1 MNEQDARRRHAEL
14 RQEVERHRRL
24 YYQQAAPEISDADYD
39 ALERELAELEQAF
52 PALADTASPT
62 RRVGTDHD
70 DRFPSARHSRPMLS
84 LQNSYALEDV
94 EAFDR
99 RVRKELS
106 GQGQSPTYT
115 VEPKMDGVAL
125 AVRYRHGQL
134 VMALTRGDGEQGD
147 VITDNARTIVGVPAA
162 LAPDWASLFP
172 APVTACEARGE
183 VYLSLSRFQALNRER
198 QEAGLEALANPR
210 NATAG
215 TLKTLDPDEVARR
228 GLSVVFYQLFALDDD
243 GRWDQDVDLPGHR
256 EEMAALAALGLPI
269 NPELAA
275 AADLPALEQHLA
287 ELEARRGTFD
297 YQIDGAVIKVDR
309 TDQQRRLGWTSK
321 APRWG
326 LAYKFA
332 AEEGVTV
339 LRSITLQVGRTGVIT
354 PVAELDPVALAGTT
368 VSRATLHNWEE
379 LERKDIRAG
388 DHVVVAKGGDI
399 IPKVLRSLPE
409 RRDGSQR
416 PFPPPAE
423 CPECGQEVVRREGE
437 VAWRCVNPSCPA
449 VLAGKLRH
457 FVGRA
462 ACDVDGLGER
472 SLDLFIEQGWVR
484 GVADLFRLDR
494 DQLAALPGWGE
505 KSADRLLRSL
515 AAVADRPWA
524 AKIFALGIPQVGI
537 ATATTLA
544 REYPNLDALA
554 AAPAD
559 QLVRLDDIGTVVAES
574 IVAWFADDAT
584 AAMLDDLRQVGFFR
598 DHERQPPPLPS
609 PSADDPFVGR
619 TFVIT
624 GTLESLTRDQA
635 RAHLE
640 SLGAK
645 VSGSVSKRTD
655 AVVAGEKAGSKLT
668 KAEQLGVTVIGEA
681 ELLAMLA
688 SAGVDLG
695 D

>member
-14 RQEVERHRRL
+14 RDEIDHHRRL
-24 YYQQAAPEISDADYD
+24 YYQEAAPEISDTQYD
-39 ALERELAELEQAF
+39 ALERELAQLEEAF
-52 PALADTASPT
+52 PDLADAASPT
-62 RRVGTDHD
+62 LRVGD
-70 DRFPSARHSRPMLS
+70 DRDERFPSAAHSRPMLS
-84 LQNSYALEDV
+84 LQNSYNLDEV

-106 GQGQSPTYT
+106 ALGQAPTYT

-125 AVRYRHGQL
+125 AVRYREGRL
-134 VMALTRGDGEQGD
+134 VAALTRGDGESGD
-147 VITDNARTIVGVPAA
+147 IITANAVTIAGVPAT
-162 LAPDWASLFP
+162 LASGWASVFP
-172 APVTACEARGE
+172 ETVTACEARGE

-215 TLKTLDPDEVARR
+215 TLKTLDPAEVARR
-228 GLSVVFYQLFALDDD
+228 GLSVVFYQLFALDADD
-243 GRWDQDVDLPGHR
+243 RWDEAADLPGHR
-256 EEMAALAALGLPI
+256 DEMAALEALGLPT
-269 NPELAA
+269 NPELSV
-275 AADLPALEQHLA
+275 AADLPVLQQRLVALE
-287 ELEARRGTFD
+287 ERRDGFD
-297 YQIDGAVIKVDR
+297 FQIDGAVIKVDR

-332 AEEGVTV
+332 AEEGTTI
-339 LRSITLQVGRTGVIT
+339 LRRIVLQVGRTGVVT
-354 PVAELDPVALAGTT
+354 PVAELDPVPLAGTT

-379 LERKDIRAG
+379 LERKDIRPG

-409 RRDGSQR
+409 RRDGSQQ
-416 PFPPPAE
+416 PFPPPTT
-423 CPECGQEVVRREGE
+423 CPECGDAVVRRPDE

-462 ACDVDGLGER
+462 AGDVDGLGER

-494 DQLAALPGWGE
+494 DRLVALPGWGE
-505 KSADRLLRSL
+505 RSADRLLRSL
-515 AAVADRPWA
+515 TAVPDRPWA

-537 ATATTLA
+537 TTATTLA
-544 REYPNLDALA
+544 REYPDIDSLA
-554 AAPAD
+554 DAPAD
-559 QLVRLDDIGTVVAES
+559 QLADLPDIGPVVAES
-574 IVAWFADDAT
+574 IVSWFADADT
-584 AAMLDDLRQVGFFR
+584 AMMLADLRDVGFFR
-598 DHERQPPPLPS
+598 DRERQPAPVRQPS
-609 PSADDPFVGR
+609 GDHPFAGR
-619 TFVIT
+619 TFVLT
-624 GTLESLTRDQA
+624 GTLASLTRDQA
-635 RAHLE
+635 RAHIE
-640 SLGAK
+640 ALGGK

-655 AVVAGEKAGSKLT
+655 AVVAGEKAGSKLA
-668 KAEQLGVTVIGEA
+668 KAEQLGVKVLGED
-681 ELLAMLA
+681 ELRDLLTA
-688 SAGVDLG
+688 AGVDLG